1 VPFPYGEQ
9 ICYHVIDKYRYTGFI
24 DIELVRQALW

>member
-24 DIELVRQALW
+24 DIELVRQAL